1 MFPKLL
7 AFSMKFMLPEIAL
20 PRMGTYTGI
29 RQPNKPWFI
38 PSQRV
43 ELTKTKCTR
52 VSKPLVKPSK
62 LVVHVDDQIAGPSHL
77 CDDTLTDVNNN
88 STPKIRHKW
97 IVDKETKKSKW
108 YIGTVIDVVSGKD
121 GDPQA
126 VHEVLYKGE
135 DSPYEVDG
143 LQRDLD
149 EGSLK
154 KKLNNPWCIRLTISC
169 SSCKFSAELVSFAES
184 RAVIGLT
191 GRYCNNT
198 RMIQAPAQPKC
209 KWESLFLTYLG
220 VSCPGTP
227 RDGPQGTYPK
237 GLQLPQ
243 MMELK
248 HMRAFDITSHP
259 PQPHPHKLE
268 I

>member
-1 MFPKLL
+1 
-7 AFSMKFMLPEIAL
+7 MKFMLPEIAL

-43 ELTKTKCTR
+43 ELTKTKCTS

-88 STPKIRHKW
+88 STPKEVCTNKRTGRCRTAKFVGRQIRHKW

-154 KKLNNPWCIRLTISC
+154 
-169 SSCKFSAELVSFAES
+169 FV
-184 RAVIGLT
+184 
-191 GRYCNNT
+191 
-198 RMIQAPAQPKC
+198 
-209 KWESLFLTYLG
+209 
-220 VSCPGTP
+220 
-227 RDGPQGTYPK
+227 
-237 GLQLPQ
+237 
-243 MMELK
+243 
-248 HMRAFDITSHP
+248 DI
-259 PQPHPHKLE
+259 
-268 I
+268 